1 MVLKENTIQASNLH
15 IHTVRIPTN
24 KRANSYELKQSKIGN
39 TVSIKSYKEKRL
51 THIFV
56 CR

>member
-15 IHTVRIPTN
+15 THTVRIPTN

-39 TVSIKSYKEKRL
+39 TVSIKSYK
-51 THIFV
+51 
-56 CR
+56 